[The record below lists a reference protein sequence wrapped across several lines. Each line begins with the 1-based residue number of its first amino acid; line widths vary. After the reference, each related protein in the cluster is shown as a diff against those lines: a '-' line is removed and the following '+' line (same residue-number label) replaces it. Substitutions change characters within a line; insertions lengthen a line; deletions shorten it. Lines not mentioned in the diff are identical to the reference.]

1 MRPGTVLDL
10 SDLRKKVDPEK
21 ITEDD
26 VYRACRILLNDV
38 ASDLGVDSADDDA
51 FQDLAGDRMSDAGVP
66 EDMIDR
72 VLARLKKN
80 P

>member
-10 SDLRKKVDPEK
+10 SDFRSKFDPGK
-21 ITEDD
+21 HTEND
-26 VYRACRILLNDV
+26 VYGACRGLLNDV
-38 ASDLGVDSADDDA
+38 ASDLRVDSADDDA